1 MQTTRRQF
9 LASTFGSA
17 TLVSLSSGV
26 PGFLLQAS
34 AEERAKTG
42 DQVLVVVQ
50 LTGGNDGLNTV
61 VPYADDV
68 YQRSRKTLAIPASSV
83 LKIDDYLG
91 FHPSLQG
98 FARLLENQRL
108 SIVQGVGYPDPDRS
122 HFSSM
127 DIWHT
132 ARRTPGP
139 NPLGWLGRYLDDA
152 LKGRAGDVPAL
163 HLGPEDQPLALAS
176 EEVHAT
182 SVQSIER
189 FKLEFGRGGQ
199 VRRAI
204 EQAVSAKRDGSDDLL
219 SFVQDNTASALVS
232 SERVEE
238 VIGQYKTPV
247 EYPKSDLGKKLS
259 TIAQMIDSGMST
271 RVYYVALDGFDTHS
285 TQDAAHAGLLTQLGD
300 AASAFYEDLAH
311 HDHADRVLTLSFSE
325 FGRRVEE
332 NASKGT
338 DHGAAAPMFLMG
350 GRVKPGPFGKHPS
363 LKDLVD
369 GDLKHHTDFRQVY
382 ATVLEDWLSWNS
394 ETILGG
400 KYDKLQLFG

>member
-68 YQRSRKTLAIPASSV
+68 YQRSRKSLAISANNV

-91 FHPSLQG
+91 LHPALKG
-98 FARLLENQRL
+98 FAKLLENRGL

-139 NPLGWLGRYLDDA
+139 NPVGWLGRYLDGA
-152 LKGRAGDVPAL
+152 LKGRGGDVPAL

-176 EEVHAT
+176 QEVHAT
-182 SVQSIER
+182 SEQSIER

-199 VRRAI
+199 VRQAI
-204 EQAVSAKRDGSDDLL
+204 EQSVSTKRDGSDDLL

-232 SERVEE
+232 SQRVEE
-238 VIGQYKTPV
+238 VIGQYRTPV

-285 TQDAAHAGLLTQLGD
+285 TQEAAHAGLLAQLGD
-300 AASAFYEDLAH
+300 ATSAFYEDLAH
-311 HDHADRVLTLSFSE
+311 HGHADRVLTLSFSE
-325 FGRRVEE
+325 FGRRVAE

-338 DHGAAAPMFLMG
+338 DHGAAAPMFLLG
-350 GRVKPGPFGKHPS
+350 GRIKSGPFGKHPS
-363 LKDLVD
+363 LTDLVD

-382 ATVLEDWLSWNS
+382 ATVLEDWLGWES
-394 ETILGG
+394 ETILGA
-400 KYDKLQLFG
+400 KYDKLQLFA